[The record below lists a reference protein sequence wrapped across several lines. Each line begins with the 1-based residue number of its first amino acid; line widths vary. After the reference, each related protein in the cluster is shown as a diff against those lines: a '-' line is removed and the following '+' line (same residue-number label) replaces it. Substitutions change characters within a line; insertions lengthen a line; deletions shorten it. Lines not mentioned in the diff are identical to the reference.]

1 MKTQLFFQASK
12 LSFTIT
18 LLFALLASSCQK
30 DDDND
35 LPRQPEPS
43 ASRVKQ
49 ITYAPTDFQSFEYD
63 PDGRWSRY
71 YTQWQ
76 YVQNDPG
83 VIRKLTYDF
92 HYDKASR
99 LTQLTTVEGGYPVNY
114 YYENGI
120 LTKTEERNHKNQV
133 EVRRTYS
140 FDGDRLMEEKLE
152 TNLASGEAAQY
163 TIRFEYD
170 AKGNLTRET
179 TWAPKASGQALEVY
193 GSIEYSDFDT
203 NKNPDNRLM
212 RFPYL
217 PWVIFHIN
225 NPGKK
230 TMKGPNGQV
239 ISEEILTYQY
249 DSSDYPSQKK
259 RKLVYDG
266 ASAELTA
273 SYSYY

>member
-12 LSFTIT
+12 LSFTII

-35 LPRQPEPS
+35 LPRQPEPPT
-43 ASRVKQ
+43 ARVKQ
-49 ITYAPTDFQSFEYD
+49 ITYAPTDFQSFAYD
-63 PDGRWSRY
+63 ADGKWSRY
-71 YTQWQ
+71 YVQWQ
-76 YVQNDPG
+76 YVQNDPN
-83 VIRKLTYDF
+83 IIKKLTYDF
-92 HYDKASR
+92 HYDKANR
-99 LTQLTTVEGGYPVNY
+99 LIQLTTVEGGYPVDY
-114 YYENGI
+114 YYENGK
-120 LTKTEERNHKNQV
+120 LTKTEERNHTNQV

-152 TNLASGEAAQY
+152 ANLASGEPEMS
-163 TIRFEYD
+163 IVRFEYD
-170 AKGNLTRET
+170 TKGNLIKET
-179 TWAPKASGQALEVY
+179 ILEPKAPGQALEVNS
-193 GSIEYSDFDT
+193 SIEYSDFDT
-203 NKNPDNRLM
+203 KKNPDNKLM

-217 PWVIFHIN
+217 PWVVFHIN

-230 TMKGPNGQV
+230 TMKGPKGQI
-239 ISEEILTYQY
+239 ISQEIFAYQY

-259 RKLVYDG
+259 RKLVYDD